1 LLSFV
6 LAFARVLIYM
16 AFYYNRAGWVA
27 DVALIVNVFFIIG
40 ILASLGAVLTL
51 PGIAGIVLTMGMAVD
66 ANVIIYER
74 IREELRTGK
83 GIKLA
88 VKEGYKHAMSAIID
102 GNVTTIL
109 TGVILYVFGSGPI
122 RGFATTLV
130 IGILTSLFTAIFI
143 SRIIFEGLLAKDKKV
158 LFGNK
163 YTINFLHNVDIKF
176 LDKRKVFYIISGVLM
191 LVSIGSLV
199 TRGLNLGVDF
209 TGGRTAIVRF
219 EQPVSTTDLARTLG
233 TAFSGMEPQV
243 TTFGSSNQ
251 VKITSKYLVDSD
263 APDVSKQF
271 DQALYEGCK
280 TYLPANI
287 GFESFVSDY
296 RMSSQLVGPTV
307 ASDIVR
313 SAFMAVVFALI
324 IIFLYI
330 FIRFKYWHFGLG
342 GVIALFHDS
351 IIVIGAYSI
360 LYSIMPFSM
369 EIDQAFIA
377 AILTIIGYSINDSVI
392 VFDRIREYTALFRKR
407 DRKEIMNQAVNSTL
421 GRTLNTAGTTLV
433 TLLAIFIFGGPSIR
447 GFVFALLFGVAFG
460 TYSSI
465 FVASSLVYDLQN
477 WQEKRLAKKHKLS
490 A

>member
-1 LLSFV
+1 
-6 LAFARVLIYM
+6 
-16 AFYYNRAGWVA
+16 
-27 DVALIVNVFFIIG
+27 
-40 ILASLGAVLTL
+40 
-51 PGIAGIVLTMGMAVD
+51 MGMAVD

-74 IREELRTGK
+74 IREELRAGK

-109 TGVILYVFGSGPI
+109 TGIILYIFGSGPI

-143 SRIIFEGLLAKDKKV
+143 SRIIFEWLLAKEKKV
-158 LFGNK
+158 VFGNK
-163 YTINFLHNVDIKF
+163 YTNNFLHNVDIRF
-176 LDKRKVFYIISGVLM
+176 LDRRKAFYIFSGILM
-191 LVSIGSLV
+191 LISIGSLAI
-199 TRGLNLGVDF
+199 RGLNLGVDF
-209 TGGRTAIVRF
+209 SGGRTAIVRF
-219 EQPVSTTDLARTLG
+219 AQPVNTQDLSRTLG
-233 TAFSGMEPQV
+233 TAFQGQEPQV

-251 VKITSKYLVDSD
+251 VKITSKYLVNSD

-271 DQALYEGCK
+271 DEALYQGCK
-280 TYLPANI
+280 KYLPQGT
-287 GFESFVSDY
+287 GFETFIADH

-313 SAFMAVVFALI
+313 SAFMAVVFALLG
-324 IIFLYI
+324 IFLYI
-330 FIRFKYWHFGLG
+330 FVRFRYWYFGLG
-342 GVIALFHDS
+342 GVIALFHDT
-351 IIVIGAYSI
+351 IIVLGAYSI
-360 LYSIMPFSM
+360 FYSIMPFSM

-392 VFDRIREYTALFRKR
+392 VFDRVREYNTLFRKR

-421 GRTLNTAGTTLV
+421 GRTLNTAGTTLI

-447 GFVFALLFGVAFG
+447 GFVFALLFGITFG

-465 FVASSLVYDLQN
+465 FIASALVYDFQN
-477 WQEKRLAKKHKLS
+477 LHDKRLTKKQKLT